1 MLPVALGI
9 VAYEEPSN
17 EYSQLVIAEPPFE
30 LTENE
35 TLALPLL
42 QEVEFETPEGT
53 AAFADGANWNS
64 ETNKLNKIIE
74 EIFFI
79 FIYLPFP
86 FVDTFT
92 SLLGALRRVIKR
104 KSGVS

>member
-1 MLPVALGI
+1 M

-53 AAFADGANWNS
+53 AALAAGM
-64 ETNKLNKIIE
+64 L
-74 EIFFI
+74 
-79 FIYLPFP
+79 
-86 FVDTFT
+86 
-92 SLLGALRRVIKR
+92 
-104 KSGVS
+104 